1 MFDSPIVFLYAL
13 DVVLILAAL
22 VSIAVVW
29 RRNARGAIVS
39 IPELDQSQEG
49 LAQAVMPA
57 EPIQV
62 KHAFDFADDSI
73 TMILEMPISALE
85 DDDALAEAWV
95 DTVSLARMAWLDVQ
109 QGHATLVDETA
120 GMDAT
125 NLDESEITREH
136 LESSLQRLHDS
147 AERRREL
154 RMKLAER
161 RHNATG
167 VAVQT

>member
-1 MFDSPIVFLYAL
+1 MFNSPTVFLFVL
-13 DVVLILAAL
+13 DAVLILAAL
-22 VSIAVVW
+22 VSIVVVW
-29 RRNARGAIVS
+29 RRNARSATVS
-39 IPELDQSQEG
+39 IPELDQSQAD
-49 LAQAVMPA
+49 LAQAVVPA
-57 EPIQV
+57 EPIPV

-73 TMILEMPISALE
+73 TMILEMPITALE

-109 QGHATLVDETA
+109 QGHATLVDESA
-120 GMDAT
+120 GADAAA
-125 NLDESEITREH
+125 LDESEITREH

-161 RHNATG
+161 QHNATG
-167 VAVQT
+167 VAVQA